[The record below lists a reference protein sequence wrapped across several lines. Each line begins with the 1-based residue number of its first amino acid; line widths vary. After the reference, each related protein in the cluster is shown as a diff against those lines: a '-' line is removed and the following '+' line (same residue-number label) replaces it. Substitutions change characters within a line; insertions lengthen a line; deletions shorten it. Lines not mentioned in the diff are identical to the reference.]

1 LDRAAARKAN
11 NSCFTGDCGEDMIYL
26 VIVVASS
33 VSLIDGVLLK
43 NLNPPYFYLS
53 INLLKSKIDVK
64 LKSNDMTQ

>member
-1 LDRAAARKAN
+1 
-11 NSCFTGDCGEDMIYL
+11 MIYL